1 MIILNTYVFH
11 YKRPN
16 DAKIYLKTVTADSI
30 EEAYEVF
37 EMRVKGKPEVIEVE
51 EHRSE
56 NAQRMNGE

>member
-1 MIILNTYVFH
+1 MIIQNSYIFH

-16 DAKIYLKTVTADSI
+16 DAKIYLKTIVADSL
-30 EEAYEVF
+30 EQAYEAF
-37 EMRVKGKPEVIEVE
+37 DMRVKGKPEVIEVE